1 MVKQKNTYTTQDKTE
16 KDDTKKKSNTN
27 YYNIVCIAN

>member
-16 KDDTKKKSNTN
+16 KDDTKKKVIQT
-27 YYNIVCIAN
+27 ITI